1 MLLHLFF
8 IALSSA
14 LSVAFLSV
22 SSNFIPAALI
32 DVHKDT
38 LDLSHLRGKE
48 QVGFW
53 FQLSVLLR
61 RHLRSMSRDM
71 VGFDLRYG
79 FRKYLIYN
87 SFILGRCPNACGD
100 ARGGGPAF
108 GRGLLADRKRCR
120 KNSIQCLLPVL
131 HHPVCLRWQC
141 DALDPAVHAGF
152 GCVHQGVLQ
161 WLVLPGSL
169 LSVQGPSRSA
179 PATDLPHIIHQH
191 RVLYDSAGS
200 S

>member
-1 MLLHLFF
+1 MRRVSDDARVGSQDGLSHTYFLCSCTLFF

-71 VGFDLRYG
+71 VGFDLRYW
-79 FRKYLIYN
+79 
-87 SFILGRCPNACGD
+87 S
-100 ARGGGPAF
+100 
-108 GRGLLADRKRCR
+108 
-120 KNSIQCLLPVL
+120 
-131 HHPVCLRWQC
+131 
-141 DALDPAVHAGF
+141 
-152 GCVHQGVLQ
+152 
-161 WLVLPGSL
+161 
-169 LSVQGPSRSA
+169 
-179 PATDLPHIIHQH
+179 
-191 RVLYDSAGS
+191 
-200 S
+200 